1 MRKIQQTSYIL
12 LALGSEPYLFA
23 VKNLSLHNTRKG
35 ELGHAR
41 GARAVAAAGVA
52 RDELRRNARPL
63 GGNKNEL
70 VARVGKIRAAIDGGF
85 GTAAPQKFLRKLA
98 DLIAHG
104 HVGH

>member
-1 MRKIQQTSYIL
+1 MATPPGRYLANTISAETASEDLQQSHKVNHAAL
-12 LALGSEPYLFA
+12 LA
-23 VKNLSLHNTRKG
+23 VKNLSLHNTSKG

-70 VARVGKIRAAIDGGF
+70 VARVGKIRG
-85 GTAAPQKFLRKLA
+85 LA
-98 DLIAHG
+98 G
-104 HVGH
+104 K